1 MKIAIMQPYYFPYY
15 GYFKLMKEV
24 DLFVLYDDVQY
35 IRRGWVNRNR
45 LLSNQGIPRYITIPV
60 KKNHRNCPINRMEI
74 SGWDWHRNHIRA
86 MKSYKGASKHRMVE
100 EISSIQPTESLVYLL
115 EQTLLIAASFLGIE
129 VNFSKSSQIG
139 SKGVGQSRILDI
151 CESLGAREYW
161 NLPGG
166 RSLYDEEDF
175 KKRGID
181 LNFIDPPQGGVNLSI
196 LHDILVGDR

>member
-1 MKIAIMQPYYFPYY
+1 
-15 GYFKLMKEV
+15 
-24 DLFVLYDDVQY
+24 
-35 IRRGWVNRNR
+35 
-45 LLSNQGIPRYITIPV
+45 LSNQGIPRYITIPV

>member
-1 MKIAIMQPYYFPYY
+1 MKIAIMQPYYFPYS

-60 KKNHRNCPINRMEI
+60 KKHQRSCPINQIEV

-86 MKSYKGASKHRMVE
+86 MTSYKGASKHGIVE
-100 EISSIQPTESLVYLL
+100 EIASIQPTESLVSLL
-115 EQTLLIAASFLGIE
+115 ERTLLIASSFMGIE
-129 VNFSKSSQIG
+129 VNFLKSSQIKAEG
-139 SKGVGQSRILDI
+139 TGQSRILAI
-151 CESLGAREYW
+151 CENLGACEYW

-166 RSLYDEEDF
+166 RSLYDKEEF
-175 KKRGID
+175 KRRGVD
-181 LNFIDPPQGGVNLSI
+181 LNFIDPPQGGANLSI
-196 LHDILVGDR
+196 LHDILT

>member
-1 MKIAIMQPYYFPYY
+1 
-15 GYFKLMKEV
+15 MKEV

-60 KKNHRNCPINRMEI
+60 KKHHRNCPINRMEI

-86 MKSYKGASKHRMVE
+86 MTSYKGASKHSIVE
-100 EISSIQPTESLVYLL
+100 EIASIQPTESLVCLL
-115 EQTLLIAASFLGIE
+115 ERTLLIMSSFMGIE
-129 VNFSKSSQIG
+129 VRFLKSSQIG
-139 SKGVGQSRILDI
+139 VKGIGQSRILDI
-151 CESLGAREYW
+151 CENLGANEYW

-181 LNFIDPPQGGVNLSI
+181 LNFINTPQGGVRLSI
-196 LHDILVGDR
+196 LHDILVGHR